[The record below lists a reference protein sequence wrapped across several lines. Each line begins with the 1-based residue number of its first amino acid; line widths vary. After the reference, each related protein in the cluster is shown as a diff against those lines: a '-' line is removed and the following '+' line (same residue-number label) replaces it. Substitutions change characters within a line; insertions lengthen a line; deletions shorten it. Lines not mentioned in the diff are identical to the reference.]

1 MKKLLALVTVL
12 LVGCASS
19 NVARHF
25 PEVPSDLQKPC
36 PELELVA
43 TNTSKLSDV
52 LVVVTDNYTEY
63 HLCRIRVDAWIEW
76 YKTQR
81 TIFEEVK

>member
-1 MKKLLALVTVL
+1 MKKFLALITVF
-12 LVGCASS
+12 LVGCAGT

-36 PELELVA
+36 LELELVSTT
-43 TNTSKLSDV
+43 TNKLSDV
-52 LVVVTDNYTEY
+52 IGVVTDNYAEY

-76 YKTQR
+76 HKTQR